1 MLCVCCRVQ
10 ERVLELETRV
20 RTLLE
25 EKERTEQGK
34 SMSEKRLIELSTQ
47 LMRVLGL
54 DASGSPDRELDRV
67 LVKVSEVIQENA
79 ILKGKVVNMQA
90 QMSDLEKEHHQH
102 RDTVQQL
109 MRQLQGVPDVTE
121 EKRLLREARA
131 LLSPLCSRSFGC
143 VPFIGNGARFV
154 QSSSALLISWTPLF
168 ACTCI
173 DHREARVREEAAAAR
188 DGAHE
193 GPHRDAR
200 QAARAVAEEPRRAR
214 RAPLQIRRREAV
226 RDRAFTV

>member
-1 MLCVCCRVQ
+1 MGSFDLLKGRSDVAVGELQKQNRFSQVRASHTQHISRRLSCCVCCRVQ

-54 DASGSPDRELDRV
+54 DASGPPDRELDRV

-90 QMSDLEKEHHQH
+90 QMSDLEKEHRQH

-109 MRQLQGVPDVTE
+109 MRQLQGVPDVAE

-131 LLSPLCSRSFGC
+131 LLSAHFFSLLA
-143 VPFIGNGARFV
+143 FIQLRAV
-154 QSSSALLISWTPLF
+154 
-168 ACTCI
+168 
-173 DHREARVREEAAAAR
+173 HRE
-188 DGAHE
+188 
-193 GPHRDAR
+193 
-200 QAARAVAEEPRRAR
+200 RRALRSEQPFHGR
-214 RAPLQIRRREAV
+214 RSSRV
-226 RDRAFTV
+226 HV